1 MGDEEPTAGPDGRSE
16 NRHVLRVGQPARA
29 FPILGRGSIIR
40 KRTKQPRGPAS
51 EAPTPRSDPRRQRV
65 TELTRRA
72 TVPRG
77 RRGWRPPPPA
87 RPARSAGP
95 RAPESPPPSAPPALR
110 TSPTRAR
117 PAP

>member
-72 TVPRG
+72 TGPRG
-77 RRGWRPPPPA
+77 RRGWRPPPLA
-87 RPARSAGP
+87 RPARSALPPAAANLP
-95 RAPESPPPSAPPALR
+95 RAPPPRPP
-110 TSPTRAR
+110 
-117 PAP
+117 